1 LLLLRQ
7 IQLLLRSSRSSMTL
21 LPHQRAALFGN
32 GITLPKLA
40 CVAGEPSG
48 DLLAAP
54 VLSALNQIPD
64 MAGLEVYGIGGPR
77 MQAEGMRSDWPME
90 TLSVRGYVE
99 AIKQLPAIL
108 KLRKELI
115 QNLLNEGR
123 PDVYLGIDAP
133 DFNLGVEL
141 QLRKAGIPTLH
152 LVSPSIWAWRAG
164 RIKKISQSVE
174 RMLCIFPFET
184 EIYDK
189 AGVASTYV
197 GHPLASEIPLEPN
210 IEQAREKLS
219 KHLKIPTSSLEGLVI
234 AVLPGSRG
242 SEIELIAPVF
252 FETMQILSERL
263 KGQKLHFLIP
273 VATPRLREPL
283 EQLLLKTKNTNPD
296 IQIHLLDGMA
306 DEVLEASDVVLIA
319 SGTATL
325 QAALWKKP
333 MVISYKVPWLTA
345 QIMKRQGYMPYVG
358 LPNILCGEFV
368 VPELLQ
374 DDATQEKLANAVQA
388 WLDHPAKVARL
399 KERFAQMHETL
410 RRPTGLLVAQ
420 AIAQTIANNRKK
432 QVSA

>member
-1 LLLLRQ
+1 
-7 IQLLLRSSRSSMTL
+7 
-21 LPHQRAALFGN
+21 
-32 GITLPKLA
+32 LPKLA

-77 MQAEGMRSDWPME
+77 MQAGGMRSDWPME

-99 AIKQLPAIL
+99 AIQQLPAIL

-115 QNLLNEGR
+115 QNLMGEGR

-152 LVSPSIWAWRAG
+152 FVSPSIWAWRAG
-164 RIKKISQSVE
+164 RIKKISQAVE

-184 EIYDK
+184 EIYDR

-210 IEQAREKLS
+210 ANQAREKITNIQKLPS
-219 KHLKIPTSSLEGLVI
+219 NALDGTVI
-234 AVLPGSRG
+234 AVLPGSRS

-252 FETMQILSERL
+252 FETMALLAERL

-273 VATPRLREPL
+273 VATPRLRAPL
-283 EQLLLKTKNTNPD
+283 EDLLVKIKTKNPD
-296 IQIHLLDGMA
+296 IEIHLLDGMA
-306 DEVLEASDVVLIA
+306 DEVLEASEVVLIA

-345 QIMKRQGYMPYVG
+345 QIMKRQGYLPYVG

-374 DDATQEKLANAVQA
+374 DDATPQKLAKALQE
-388 WLDHPAKVARL
+388 WLDHPAKVAEL
-399 KERFAQMHETL
+399 KARFAQMHETL

-420 AIAQTIANNRKK
+420 AVAQTITNSRQKRVN
-432 QVSA
+432 S

>member
-1 LLLLRQ
+1 
-7 IQLLLRSSRSSMTL
+7 M
-21 LPHQRAALFGN
+21 
-32 GITLPKLA
+32 PKLA

-64 MAGLEVYGIGGPR
+64 MVGLEVYGIGGPR

-115 QNLLNEGR
+115 TNLLDEGR
-123 PDVYLGIDAP
+123 PDVYLGVDAP

-164 RIKKISQSVE
+164 RIQKIAKAVD

-184 EIYDK
+184 EIYDR
-189 AGVASTYV
+189 AGIASTYV
-197 GHPLASEIPLEPN
+197 GHPLASDIPLEPN
-210 IEQAREKLS
+210 VNGARQKIVQALS
-219 KHLKIPTSSLEGLVI
+219 IPSNALEGLVI

-252 FETMQILSERL
+252 FDTMQLLADRL
-263 KGQKLHFLIP
+263 KGQKLNFIIP
-273 VATPRLREPL
+273 VATPRLRAPL
-283 EQLLLKTKNTNPD
+283 EQLLLNAKNRNPD

-345 QIMKRQGYMPYVG
+345 QIMKRQGYLPYVG

-374 DDATQEKLANAVQA
+374 DDASPENLANAVQE
-388 WLDHPAKVARL
+388 WLNHPAKVNDL
-399 KERFAQMHETL
+399 KTCFAQMHETL

-420 AIAQTIANNRKK
+420 AVVQTITNSRQKRAGG
-432 QVSA
+432 

>member
-1 LLLLRQ
+1 
-7 IQLLLRSSRSSMTL
+7 
-21 LPHQRAALFGN
+21 
-32 GITLPKLA
+32 LPKLA

-64 MAGLEVYGIGGPR
+64 MAGLEIYGIGGPR
-77 MQAEGMRSDWPME
+77 MQAQGMRSDWPME

-108 KLRKELI
+108 KLRQELI
-115 QNLLNEGR
+115 QNLTGEGR
-123 PDVYLGIDAP
+123 PDVYLGVDAP
-133 DFNLGVEL
+133 DFNIGVEFH
-141 QLRKAGIPTLH
+141 LRKAGIPTLH
-152 LVSPSIWAWRAG
+152 FVSPSIWAWRAG
-164 RIKKISQSVE
+164 RIKKISQAVE

-184 EIYDK
+184 EIYDR

-210 IEQAREKLS
+210 TNEAREKITNTLNLS
-219 KHLKIPTSSLEGLVI
+219 SGALDGVVI
-234 AVLPGSRG
+234 AVLPGSRS
-242 SEIELIAPVF
+242 SEIELIAQVF
-252 FETMQILSERL
+252 FETMQLLTEKL
-263 KGQKLHFLIP
+263 KGQKLQFLIP
-273 VATPRLREPL
+273 IATPRLRAPL
-283 EQLLLKTKNTNPD
+283 EELLLQAKNLNPD
-296 IQIHLLDGMA
+296 IQIQLLDGMA

-345 QIMKRQGYMPYVG
+345 QIMKRQGYLPYVG

-374 DDATQEKLANAVQA
+374 NEATSDKLAQA
-388 WLDHPAKVARL
+388 LINWLNHPNKVAEL
-399 KERFAQMHETL
+399 NTRFSQMHETL
-410 RRPTGLLVAQ
+410 RRPTGLSLLKNLHP
-420 AIAQTIANNRKK
+420 TTPR
-432 QVSA
+432 

>member
-1 LLLLRQ
+1 
-7 IQLLLRSSRSSMTL
+7 M
-21 LPHQRAALFGN
+21 
-32 GITLPKLA
+32 PKLA

-115 QNLLNEGR
+115 QNLTGEGR
-123 PDVYLGIDAP
+123 PDVYLGVDAP

-141 QLRKAGIPTLH
+141 HLRKAGIPTLH
-152 LVSPSIWAWRAG
+152 FVSPSIWAWRAG
-164 RIKKISQSVE
+164 RIKKISQAVE

-184 EIYDK
+184 EIYDR

-210 IEQAREKLS
+210 TNQAREKII
-219 KHLKIPTSSLEGLVI
+219 KTLKLPSTGLDGVVI

-252 FETMQILSERL
+252 FETMALLTQRL
-263 KGQKLHFLIP
+263 QGQKLSFLIP
-273 VATPRLREPL
+273 VATPRLRSPL
-283 EQLLLKTKNTNPD
+283 EELLLKTKNRHPD
-296 IQIHLLDGMA
+296 VQIHLLDGMA

-345 QIMKRQGYMPYVG
+345 QIMKRQGYLPYVG

-374 DDATQEKLANAVQA
+374 DDATPEKLAQA
-388 WLDHPAKVARL
+388 LIDWLNHPNKVTELKAR
-399 KERFAQMHETL
+399 FSQMHETL

-420 AIAQTIANNRKK
+420 AVAQTITNSRQKRV
-432 QVSA
+432 QS

>member
-1 LLLLRQ
+1 
-7 IQLLLRSSRSSMTL
+7 M
-21 LPHQRAALFGN
+21 
-32 GITLPKLA
+32 PKLA

-54 VLSALNQIPD
+54 VLSALKQIPD
-64 MAGLEVYGIGGPR
+64 TADLEVYGIGGPR
-77 MQAEGMRSDWPME
+77 MQAEGLRSDWSME

-115 QNLLNEGR
+115 THLLSEDR
-123 PDVYLGIDAP
+123 PDAYLGIDAP

-141 QLRKAGIPTLH
+141 ALRKAGIPTLH
-152 LVSPSIWAWRAG
+152 FVSPSIWAWRAG
-164 RIKKISQSVE
+164 RITKIKQAVE

-184 EIYDK
+184 EIYER
-189 AGVASTYV
+189 AGMRATYV
-197 GHPLASEIPLEPN
+197 GHPLASEIPLESNPIAAKQR
-210 IEQAREKLS
+210 IEKILNLS
-219 KHLKIPTSSLEGLVI
+219 TNTLDGILVS
-234 AVLPGSRG
+234 VLPGSRA
-242 SEIELIAPVF
+242 SEIELIAPIF
-252 FETMQILSERL
+252 FETMLVLAKRMQ
-263 KGQKLHFLIP
+263 GQSLQFVIP

-283 EQLLLKTKNTNPD
+283 EALLNSTLEKNPD
-296 IQIHLLDGMA
+296 LQIYLIDGEA
-306 DEVLEASDVVLIA
+306 DTVLEAADVVLIA

-345 QIMKRQGYMPYVG
+345 QIMKRQGYLPYVG

-374 DDATQEKLANAVQA
+374 DDATPSKLADALLE
-388 WLDHPAKVARL
+388 WLNNPRKVSQL
-399 KERFAQMHETL
+399 KTRFAQIHEAL

-420 AIAQTIANNRKK
+420 AVAQTIVARQNR
-432 QVSA
+432 VSA

>member
-1 LLLLRQ
+1 
-7 IQLLLRSSRSSMTL
+7 MTL
-21 LPHQRAALFGN
+21 LPPQPAASFGN
-32 GITLPKLA
+32 GTTLPKLA

-108 KLRKELI
+108 KLRKELV

-123 PDVYLGIDAP
+123 PDVYLGVDAP

-152 LVSPSIWAWRAG
+152 FVSPSIWAWRAG
-164 RIKKISQSVE
+164 RIKKISQAVE
-174 RMLCIFPFET
+174 RMLCIFPFEA
-184 EIYDK
+184 EIYDR

-197 GHPLASEIPLEPN
+197 GHPLASDIPSEPDT
-210 IEQAREKLS
+210 QGARQ
-219 KHLKIPTSSLEGLVI
+219 KIAKALHKESDFLDGVVI

-252 FETMQILSERL
+252 FEAMLLLAERYQ
-263 KGQKLHFLIP
+263 GQKLHFLVP

-283 EQLLLKTKNTNPD
+283 EQLLLKTMNMNVD
-296 IQIHLLDGMA
+296 IQISLLDGMA
-306 DEVLEASDVVLIA
+306 DEVLESSDVVLIA

-345 QIMKRQGYMPYVG
+345 HIMKRQGYLPYVG

-374 DDATQEKLANAVQA
+374 DDATPEKLANAVQA
-388 WLDHPAKVARL
+388 WLENPTKVAQL

-420 AIAQTIANNRKK
+420 AVAQTIDNTRNKR
-432 QVSA
+432 VSS

>member
-1 LLLLRQ
+1 MHAQ
-7 IQLLLRSSRSSMTL
+7 
-21 LPHQRAALFGN
+21 
-32 GITLPKLA
+32 
-40 CVAGEPSG
+40 
-48 DLLAAP
+48 
-54 VLSALNQIPD
+54 
-64 MAGLEVYGIGGPR
+64 
-77 MQAEGMRSDWPME
+77 GMRSDWPME

-115 QNLLNEGR
+115 QNLTGEGR
-123 PDVYLGIDAP
+123 PDVYLGVDAP

-141 QLRKAGIPTLH
+141 HLRKAGIPTLH

-164 RIKKISQSVE
+164 RIKKISQAVE

-184 EIYDK
+184 EIYDR

-197 GHPLASEIPLEPN
+197 GHPLASEIPPEPN
-210 IEQAREKLS
+210 TNQAREKIAQELKLS
-219 KHLKIPTSSLEGLVI
+219 SHSLDGIVI
-234 AVLPGSRG
+234 AVLPGSRV
-242 SEIELIAPVF
+242 SEIELIAPIF
-252 FETMQILSERL
+252 FETMQLLTEKL

-273 VATPRLREPL
+273 VATPQLCSPL
-283 EQLLLKTKNTNPD
+283 EQLLLQAKNLNPD
-296 IQIHLLDGMA
+296 IQIQLLDGMA

-345 QIMKRQGYMPYVG
+345 QIMKRQGYLPYVG

-374 DDATQEKLANAVQA
+374 NDATPEKLAQA
-388 WLDHPAKVARL
+388 LIDWLNHPNKVTEL
-399 KERFAQMHETL
+399 KVRFAQMHETL

-420 AIAQTIANNRKK
+420 AVAQTITNSRQKRV
-432 QVSA
+432 QS

>member
-1 LLLLRQ
+1 M
-7 IQLLLRSSRSSMTL
+7 S
-21 LPHQRAALFGN
+21 
-32 GITLPKLA
+32 KLA

-54 VLSALNQIPD
+54 VLSALKQIPD
-64 MAGLEVYGIGGPR
+64 TSNLEVYGIGGPR
-77 MQAEGMRSDWPME
+77 MQAEGLRSDWPME

-115 QNLLNEGR
+115 ANLLGEGR

-133 DFNLGVEL
+133 DFNLGVEFA
-141 QLRKAGIPTLH
+141 LRKAGIPTLH
-152 LVSPSIWAWRAG
+152 FVSPSIWAWRAG
-164 RIKKISQSVE
+164 RISKIKQAVE

-184 EIYDK
+184 EIYER
-189 AGVASTYV
+189 AGISATYV

-210 IEQAREKLS
+210 PTTARQKIEKTLS
-219 KHLKIPTSSLEGLVI
+219 LVPNALNGI
-234 AVLPGSRG
+234 VVSVLPGSRS

-252 FETMQILSERL
+252 FETMAELVKRMP
-263 KGQKLHFLIP
+263 GQSLHFIIP
-273 VATPRLREPL
+273 VATPRLRTPL
-283 EQLLLKTKNTNPD
+283 ETLLANTLEKNPD
-296 IQIHLLDGMA
+296 LHIHLIDGEA
-306 DEVLEASDVVLIA
+306 DAVLEAADVVLIA

-345 QIMKRQGYMPYVG
+345 QIMKRQGYLPYVG

-374 DDATQEKLANAVQA
+374 DDATPNKLADALLA
-388 WLDHPAKVARL
+388 WLNNPGKVAQL
-399 KERFAQMHETL
+399 KTRFAKMHETL

-420 AIAQTIANNRKK
+420 AVAQTITASKHRVN
-432 QVSA
+432 A

>member
-1 LLLLRQ
+1 
-7 IQLLLRSSRSSMTL
+7 MTL
-21 LPHQRAALFGN
+21 LLPLPAASFGN
-32 GITLPKLA
+32 GKTLPKLA

-54 VLSALNQIPD
+54 VISALNQIPA

-77 MQAEGMRSDWPME
+77 MQAEGMRSDWLME

-164 RIKKISQSVE
+164 RIKKIAQAVD

-184 EIYDK
+184 QIYDK
-189 AGVASTYV
+189 AGIASTYV

-210 IEQAREKLS
+210 DQQAREKIR
-219 KHLKIPTSSLEGLVI
+219 HYLKLQHSSLDGLVI
-234 AVLPGSRG
+234 AVLPGSRD
-242 SEIELIAPVF
+242 SEIELIAPAF
-252 FETMQILSERL
+252 FETMQLLVKRL
-263 KGQKLHFLIP
+263 KGQKIDFLIP
-273 VATPRLREPL
+273 VATPRLRAPL
-283 EQLLLKTKNTNPD
+283 EQLLLRAKNID
-296 IQIHLLDGMA
+296 LGIQIHLLDGMA
-306 DEVLEASDVVLIA
+306 DEVLEAADVVLIA

-345 QIMKRQGYMPYVG
+345 QIMKRQGYLPYVG

-374 DDATQEKLANAVQA
+374 NDATPEKLASAIEA
-388 WLDHPAKVARL
+388 WLSQPERVSQL
-399 KERFAQMHETL
+399 KERFAQLHATL
-410 RRPTGLLVAQ
+410 RLPTGLMVAQ
-420 AIAQTIANNRKK
+420 AVSQTIANQGKRKFS
-432 QVSA
+432 V

>member
-1 LLLLRQ
+1 
-7 IQLLLRSSRSSMTL
+7 M
-21 LPHQRAALFGN
+21 
-32 GITLPKLA
+32 PKLA

-115 QNLLNEGR
+115 QNLTGEGR

-141 QLRKAGIPTLH
+141 HLRKAGIPTLH
-152 LVSPSIWAWRAG
+152 FVSPSIWAWRAG
-164 RIKKISQSVE
+164 RIKKISQAVE

-184 EIYDK
+184 EIYDR

-197 GHPLASEIPLEPN
+197 GHPLASEIPPEPN
-210 IEQAREKLS
+210 VNQARAKITNLQKLPS
-219 KHLKIPTSSLEGLVI
+219 NALDGIVI
-234 AVLPGSRG
+234 AVLPGSRS

-252 FETMQILSERL
+252 FETMALIVEQL

-273 VATPRLREPL
+273 VATPRLRTPL
-283 EQLLLKTKNTNPD
+283 EELLIKTKTKNPD

-345 QIMKRQGYMPYVG
+345 QIMKRQGYLPYVG

-374 DDATQEKLANAVQA
+374 DDATPQKLAKALQV
-388 WLDHPAKVARL
+388 WLDNPGKVAEL
-399 KERFAQMHETL
+399 KARFAQMHETL

-420 AIAQTIANNRKK
+420 AVAQTIANSRQKR
-432 QVSA
+432 VSS

>member
-1 LLLLRQ
+1 
-7 IQLLLRSSRSSMTL
+7 M
-21 LPHQRAALFGN
+21 
-32 GITLPKLA
+32 PKLA

-64 MAGLEVYGIGGPR
+64 MAGLQVYGIGGPR
-77 MQAEGMRSDWPME
+77 MQAEGMHSNWPMD

-108 KLRKELI
+108 KLRNELI
-115 QNLLNEGR
+115 SNLLGDGR
-123 PDVYLGIDAP
+123 PDVFLGIDAP

-152 LVSPSIWAWRAG
+152 FVSPSIWAWRAG
-164 RIKKISQSVE
+164 RIKKIVQAVD

-184 EIYDK
+184 EIYDR
-189 AGVASTYV
+189 AGVPSTYV

-210 IEQAREKLS
+210 PKQAREKIANTLHLS
-219 KHLKIPTSSLEGLVI
+219 TNVFDSLVI

-252 FETMQILSERL
+252 FETMQLLASRL
-263 KGQKLHFLIP
+263 KGQKLNFLIP
-273 VATPRLREPL
+273 VATPKLREPL
-283 EQLLLKTKNTNPD
+283 EQLLLQTKNNHPD

-306 DEVLEASDVVLIA
+306 DEVLEAADVVLIS

-345 QIMKRQGYMPYVG
+345 QIMKRQGYLPYVG

-374 DDATQEKLANAVQA
+374 DDANAEKLLNALQD
-388 WLDHPAKVARL
+388 WLDNPIKVAKL
-399 KERFAQMHETL
+399 KERFVQMHETL

-420 AIAQTIANNRKK
+420 AVAQTIKHTQK
-432 QVSA
+432 QRAGS

>member
-1 LLLLRQ
+1 
-7 IQLLLRSSRSSMTL
+7 M
-21 LPHQRAALFGN
+21 
-32 GITLPKLA
+32 PKLA

-54 VLSALNQIPD
+54 ALSALNQIPD
-64 MAGLEVYGIGGPR
+64 MANLEVYGIGGPR

-99 AIKQLPAIL
+99 AIKQLPTIL

-115 QNLLNEGR
+115 AKLLDEDR

-152 LVSPSIWAWRAG
+152 FVSPSIWAWRAG
-164 RIKKISQSVE
+164 RIKKIAQAVD

-184 EIYDK
+184 EIYER

-210 IEQAREKLS
+210 PQKAREKITKILKLS
-219 KHLKIPTSSLEGLVI
+219 SGTLDGIVI

-252 FETMQILSERL
+252 FETIQLLTQKL
-263 KGQKLHFLIP
+263 KGQKFHFLIP
-273 VATPRLREPL
+273 VATPRLRAPL
-283 EQLLLKTKNTNPD
+283 EQLLLKAKNLHPD

-345 QIMKRQGYMPYVG
+345 QIMKRQGYLPYVG
-358 LPNILCGEFV
+358 LPNILCGQFV

-374 DDATQEKLANAVQA
+374 DDATPEKLASAVQD
-388 WLDHPAKVARL
+388 WLDHPNKVADL
-399 KERFAQMHETL
+399 KARFAQMHETL

-420 AIAQTIANNRKK
+420 AVAQTIKNTRQKRGAT
-432 QVSA
+432 

>member
-1 LLLLRQ
+1 
-7 IQLLLRSSRSSMTL
+7 
-21 LPHQRAALFGN
+21 
-32 GITLPKLA
+32 LPKLA

-108 KLRKELI
+108 KLRQELI
-115 QNLLNEGR
+115 QNLIGEGR

-141 QLRKAGIPTLH
+141 HLRKAGIPTLH

-164 RIKKISQSVE
+164 RIKKISQAVE

-184 EIYDK
+184 EIYDR

-197 GHPLASEIPLEPN
+197 GHPLASEIPPEPN
-210 IEQAREKLS
+210 TNQAREKII
-219 KHLKIPTSSLEGLVI
+219 KTLKLPSTGLDGVVI
-234 AVLPGSRG
+234 AVLPGSRS

-252 FETMQILSERL
+252 FETIVLLAQRL
-263 KGQKLHFLIP
+263 QGQKLTFLMP
-273 VATPRLREPL
+273 VATPRLRSPL
-283 EQLLLKTKNTNPD
+283 EELLLKTKNSHPD
-296 IQIHLLDGMA
+296 VQIHLLDGMA

-345 QIMKRQGYMPYVG
+345 QIMKRQGYLPYVG

-374 DDATQEKLANAVQA
+374 DDATSEKLAQA
-388 WLDHPAKVARL
+388 LIDWLNHPNKVTELKAR
-399 KERFAQMHETL
+399 FSQMHETL

-420 AIAQTIANNRKK
+420 AVAQTITNSRQKRV
-432 QVSA
+432 QS

>member
-1 LLLLRQ
+1 M
-7 IQLLLRSSRSSMTL
+7 IL
-21 LPHQRAALFGN
+21 LPLQHAALFAN
-32 GITLPKLA
+32 DRNTLPKLA

-77 MQAEGMRSDWPME
+77 MQAQGMQSTWPME

-108 KLRKELI
+108 RLRKELI
-115 QNLLNEGR
+115 AYLLGEGR
-123 PDVYLGIDAP
+123 PDVFLGIDAP

-164 RIKKISQSVE
+164 RIKKIAQAVD

-189 AGVASTYV
+189 AGVQSTYV
-197 GHPLASEIPLEPN
+197 GHPLASEIPLEPKPL
-210 IEQAREKLS
+210 QAREKIS
-219 KHLKIPTSSLEGLVI
+219 QKLKIPSESLSGLVI
-234 AVLPGSRG
+234 AVLPGSRN

-252 FETMQILSERL
+252 FETMQLLSEQL
-263 KGQKLHFLIP
+263 KGQQLRFLIP
-273 VATPRLREPL
+273 VATPRLRQPL
-283 EQLLLKTKNTNPD
+283 EQLLMAAKSRHPD
-296 IQIHLLDGMA
+296 IQIDLLDGMA
-306 DEVLEASDVVLIA
+306 DEILEASDVVLIA

-345 QIMKRQGYMPYVG
+345 QIMKRQGYLPYVG

-374 DDATQEKLANAVQA
+374 DDATPTNLAAAIQTWINQ
-388 WLDHPAKVARL
+388 PTKVAKL
-399 KERFAQMHETL
+399 KDRFEQMHESL

-420 AIAQTIANNRKK
+420 AVSQTITSRNSR
-432 QVSA
+432 

>member
-1 LLLLRQ
+1 
-7 IQLLLRSSRSSMTL
+7 M
-21 LPHQRAALFGN
+21 
-32 GITLPKLA
+32 PKLA

-64 MAGLEVYGIGGPR
+64 MAGLEIYGIGGPR
-77 MQAEGMRSDWPME
+77 MQAQGMRSDWPME

-115 QNLLNEGR
+115 QNMIGEGR
-123 PDVYLGIDAP
+123 PDVYLGVDAP

-141 QLRKAGIPTLH
+141 HLRKAGIPTLH
-152 LVSPSIWAWRAG
+152 FVSPSIWAWRAG
-164 RIKKISQSVE
+164 RIKKISQAVE

-184 EIYDK
+184 EIYDR

-210 IEQAREKLS
+210 TNQAREKITKELKLS
-219 KHLKIPTSSLEGLVI
+219 SNLLDGIAI
-234 AVLPGSRG
+234 AVLPGSRS

-252 FETMQILSERL
+252 FETMQLLTEKL
-263 KGQKLHFLIP
+263 KGQKLQFLIP
-273 VATPRLREPL
+273 VATSQLRAPL
-283 EQLLLKTKNTNPD
+283 EELLLQAKNLNPD
-296 IQIHLLDGMA
+296 IQIQLLDGMA

-345 QIMKRQGYMPYVG
+345 QIMKRQGYLPYVG

-374 DDATQEKLANAVQA
+374 NEATSEKLAQA
-388 WLDHPAKVARL
+388 LIDWLNHPNKVVELKAR
-399 KERFAQMHETL
+399 FSQMHETL

-420 AIAQTIANNRKK
+420 AVAQTITNSRLKRV
-432 QVSA
+432 QS

>member
-1 LLLLRQ
+1 V
-7 IQLLLRSSRSSMTL
+7 S
-21 LPHQRAALFGN
+21 
-32 GITLPKLA
+32 KLA

-54 VLSALNQIPD
+54 VLSALKQIPD
-64 MAGLEVYGIGGPR
+64 TSNLEVYGIGGPR
-77 MQAEGMRSDWPME
+77 MQAEGLRSDWPME

-115 QNLLNEGR
+115 SNLTGEGR

-141 QLRKAGIPTLH
+141 ALRKAGIPTLH
-152 LVSPSIWAWRAG
+152 FVSPSIWAWRAG
-164 RIKKISQSVE
+164 RITKIKQAVE

-184 EIYDK
+184 EIYER
-189 AGVASTYV
+189 AGISATYV

-210 IEQAREKLS
+210 SATAKKTIEKAL
-219 KHLKIPTSSLEGLVI
+219 GLTPNALNGIVVS
-234 AVLPGSRG
+234 VLPGSRG

-252 FETMQILSERL
+252 FETMTELVKRMP
-263 KGQKLHFLIP
+263 GQLLQFVIP
-273 VATPRLREPL
+273 VATPRLRAPIEA
-283 EQLLLKTKNTNPD
+283 LLKNTLEKNPNLT
-296 IQIHLLDGMA
+296 IFLIDGEA
-306 DEVLEASDVVLIA
+306 DAVLEAADVVLIA

-345 QIMKRQGYMPYVG
+345 QIMKRQGYLPYVG

-374 DDATQEKLANAVQA
+374 DDATPSKLADALMA
-388 WLDHPAKVARL
+388 WLNNPSKVAQL
-399 KERFAQMHETL
+399 KIRFAEMHETL

-420 AIAQTIANNRKK
+420 AVAQTITAAKNRTT
-432 QVSA
+432 V

>member
-1 LLLLRQ
+1 
-7 IQLLLRSSRSSMTL
+7 MTL
-21 LPHQRAALFGN
+21 SPPLRAALFGN
-32 GITLPKLA
+32 RITLPKLA

-64 MAGLEVYGIGGPR
+64 MANLEVYGIGGPR

-164 RIKKISQSVE
+164 RIKKIAQAVD

-184 EIYDK
+184 AIYDK

-210 IEQAREKLS
+210 TQQAREKLS
-219 KHLKIPTSSLEGLVI
+219 QQLNQQMNSLDGLVI

-252 FETMQILSERL
+252 FETMQLLSNQL
-263 KGQKLHFLIP
+263 KGQRLNFLIP

-283 EQLLLKTKNTNPD
+283 EQLLRKAKELNSG

-345 QIMKRQGYMPYVG
+345 QIMKRQGYLPYVG
-358 LPNILCGEFV
+358 LPNILCGEFI

-374 DDATQEKLANAVQA
+374 DDATPEKLASALQN
-388 WLDHPAKVARL
+388 WLEHPNKVANL
-399 KERFAQMHETL
+399 KERFTQMHETL

-420 AIAQTIANNRKK
+420 AVVQTIANQRKSK
-432 QVSA
+432 SGA

>member
-1 LLLLRQ
+1 
-7 IQLLLRSSRSSMTL
+7 MTL
-21 LPHQRAALFGN
+21 LPPLRAALFDRVDRVS
-32 GITLPKLA
+32 KLA

-54 VLSALNQIPD
+54 VLSALKQIPD
-64 MAGLEVYGIGGPR
+64 TSNLEVYGIGGPR
-77 MQAEGMRSDWPME
+77 MQAEGLRSDWPME

-108 KLRKELI
+108 RLRKELI
-115 QNLLNEGR
+115 LNLTGEGR

-141 QLRKAGIPTLH
+141 ALRKAGIPTLH
-152 LVSPSIWAWRAG
+152 FVSPSIWAWRAG
-164 RIKKISQSVE
+164 RITKIKQAVE

-184 EIYDK
+184 EIYER
-189 AGVASTYV
+189 AGISATYV

-210 IEQAREKLS
+210 PAAAKQKIEKILS
-219 KHLKIPTSSLEGLVI
+219 LPAKTLDGIVVS
-234 AVLPGSRG
+234 VLPGSRG

-252 FETMQILSERL
+252 FETMAELMKRMP
-263 KGQKLHFLIP
+263 GQSLHFVIP
-273 VATPRLREPL
+273 VATQRLRPPL
-283 EQLLLKTKNTNPD
+283 EALLKSTLEKYPGL
-296 IQIHLLDGMA
+296 QIHLIDGEA
-306 DEVLEASDVVLIA
+306 DAVLEAADVVLIA

-345 QIMKRQGYMPYVG
+345 QIMKRQGYLPYVG

-374 DDATQEKLANAVQA
+374 DDATPSKLSDALLD
-388 WLDHPAKVARL
+388 WLNNPNKVSQL
-399 KERFAQMHETL
+399 KTRFAEMHETL

-420 AIAQTIANNRKK
+420 AVAQTITATKNRTT
-432 QVSA
+432 V

>member
-1 LLLLRQ
+1 
-7 IQLLLRSSRSSMTL
+7 
-21 LPHQRAALFGN
+21 
-32 GITLPKLA
+32 LPKLA

-54 VLSALNQIPD
+54 ALSALSQIPD
-64 MAGLEVYGIGGPR
+64 MANLEVYGIGGPR

-164 RIKKISQSVE
+164 RIQKIAQAVD

-189 AGVASTYV
+189 AGVTSTYV

-210 IEQAREKLS
+210 TQQAREQLS
-219 KHLKIPTSSLEGLVI
+219 QHLKIAAASLDGLVI

-252 FETMQILSERL
+252 FETIQLLAQRL
-263 KGQKLHFLIP
+263 KGQKLNFLIP
-273 VATPRLREPL
+273 VATPQLREPL
-283 EQLLLKTKNTNPD
+283 EQLLLKTKNVNPD
-296 IQIHLLDGMA
+296 IPIHLLDGMA

-345 QIMKRQGYMPYVG
+345 QIMKRQGYLPYVG

-374 DDATQEKLANAVQA
+374 NDATPEKLANALQE
-388 WLDHPAKVARL
+388 WLKHPAKVTEL

-420 AIAQTIANNRKK
+420 AVAQTIANQHKNRIS
-432 QVSA
+432 V

>member
-1 LLLLRQ
+1 
-7 IQLLLRSSRSSMTL
+7 M
-21 LPHQRAALFGN
+21 
-32 GITLPKLA
+32 PKLA

-64 MAGLEVYGIGGPR
+64 MAGLEIYGIGGPR
-77 MQAEGMRSDWPME
+77 MQAQGMRSDWPME

-115 QNLLNEGR
+115 QNLTGEGR
-123 PDVYLGIDAP
+123 PDVYLGVDAP
-133 DFNLGVEL
+133 DFNIGVEFH
-141 QLRKAGIPTLH
+141 LRKAGIPTLH
-152 LVSPSIWAWRAG
+152 FVSPSIWAWRAG
-164 RIKKISQSVE
+164 RIKKISQAVE

-184 EIYDK
+184 EIYDR

-210 IEQAREKLS
+210 TNQAREKITKELKLS
-219 KHLKIPTSSLEGLVI
+219 SNLLDGIVI
-234 AVLPGSRG
+234 AVLPGSRS

-252 FETMQILSERL
+252 FETMQLLTEKL
-263 KGQKLHFLIP
+263 KRQKLHFLIP
-273 VATPRLREPL
+273 VATPRLRAPL
-283 EQLLLKTKNTNPD
+283 EQLLLQAKNLNPD

-345 QIMKRQGYMPYVG
+345 QIMKRQGYLPYVG

-374 DDATQEKLANAVQA
+374 NDASPENLAQA
-388 WLDHPAKVARL
+388 LIDWLNHPHKVAEL
-399 KERFAQMHETL
+399 KARFSQMHETL

-420 AIAQTIANNRKK
+420 AVAQTIANSRQKRV
-432 QVSA
+432 QS

>member
-1 LLLLRQ
+1 
-7 IQLLLRSSRSSMTL
+7 MTL
-21 LPHQRAALFGN
+21 LPPLRAALFDRVG
-32 GITLPKLA
+32 LVSKLA

-54 VLSALNQIPD
+54 VLSALKQIPD
-64 MAGLEVYGIGGPR
+64 TSNLEVYGIGGPR
-77 MQAEGMRSDWPME
+77 MQAEGLRSDWPME

-115 QNLLNEGR
+115 ANLTGDGR

-141 QLRKAGIPTLH
+141 ALRKAGIPTLH
-152 LVSPSIWAWRAG
+152 FVSPSIWAWRAG
-164 RIKKISQSVE
+164 RINKIKQAVE

-184 EIYDK
+184 EIYER
-189 AGVASTYV
+189 AGISATYV

-210 IEQAREKLS
+210 PASAKQKIENILHLPSNTLS
-219 KHLKIPTSSLEGLVI
+219 GVLVS
-234 AVLPGSRG
+234 VLPGSRG

-252 FETMQILSERL
+252 FETMAELA
-263 KGQKLHFLIP
+263 KYMPGQTLHFVIP

-283 EQLLLKTKNTNPD
+283 ESLLKNTLDKNPD
-296 IQIHLLDGMA
+296 LHIHLIDGEA
-306 DEVLEASDVVLIA
+306 DVVLEAADVVLIA

-345 QIMKRQGYMPYVG
+345 QIMKRQGYLPYVG

-374 DDATQEKLANAVQA
+374 DDATPKNLADALLA
-388 WLDHPAKVARL
+388 WLNNPSKAAQL
-399 KERFAQMHETL
+399 KTRFAEMHETL

-420 AIAQTIANNRKK
+420 AVAQTIVATKHR
-432 QVSA
+432 VIT

>member
-1 LLLLRQ
+1 
-7 IQLLLRSSRSSMTL
+7 MTL
-21 LPHQRAALFGN
+21 LPHPRAALFDRAG
-32 GITLPKLA
+32 LVSKLA

-54 VLSALNQIPD
+54 VLSALKQIPD
-64 MAGLEVYGIGGPR
+64 TSKLEVYGIGGPR
-77 MQAEGMRSDWPME
+77 MQAEGLRSDWPME

-115 QNLLNEGR
+115 ANLLGEDR

-141 QLRKAGIPTLH
+141 ALRKAGIPTLH
-152 LVSPSIWAWRAG
+152 FVSPSIWAWRAG
-164 RIKKISQSVE
+164 RITKIKQAVD

-184 EIYDK
+184 EIYER
-189 AGVASTYV
+189 AGISASYV
-197 GHPLASEIPLEPN
+197 GHPLASEIPPEPDPVSAKQR
-210 IEQAREKLS
+210 IE
-219 KHLKIPTSSLEGLVI
+219 KILTLPTNTLDGILVS
-234 AVLPGSRG
+234 VLPGSRG
-242 SEIELIAPVF
+242 SEIELIAPIF
-252 FETMQILSERL
+252 FETMIELAKRMQ
-263 KGQKLHFLIP
+263 GQSLHFVIP
-273 VATPRLREPL
+273 VATPRLRAPL
-283 EQLLLKTKNTNPD
+283 EALLKGTLEKNPD
-296 IQIHLLDGMA
+296 LHIYLIDGEA
-306 DEVLEASDVVLIA
+306 DAVLEAADVVLIA

-345 QIMKRQGYMPYVG
+345 QIMKRQGYLPYVG

-374 DDATQEKLANAVQA
+374 DDATPNKLADALLD
-388 WLDHPAKVARL
+388 WLNNPNKVSQL
-399 KERFAQMHETL
+399 KNRFAQMHETL

-420 AIAQTIANNRKK
+420 AVAQTIAAGKNR
-432 QVSA
+432 VSA

>member
-1 LLLLRQ
+1 
-7 IQLLLRSSRSSMTL
+7 M
-21 LPHQRAALFGN
+21 
-32 GITLPKLA
+32 PKLA

-108 KLRKELI
+108 KLRQELI
-115 QNLLNEGR
+115 QNLIGEGR

-141 QLRKAGIPTLH
+141 HLRKAGIPTLH

-164 RIKKISQSVE
+164 RIKKISQAVE

-184 EIYDK
+184 EIYDR
-189 AGVASTYV
+189 AGVAFTYV

-210 IEQAREKLS
+210 TNQAREKII
-219 KHLKIPTSSLEGLVI
+219 KTLKLPSTGLDGVVI
-234 AVLPGSRG
+234 AVLPGSRS

-252 FETMQILSERL
+252 FETIVLLAQRL
-263 KGQKLHFLIP
+263 QGQKLSFLIP
-273 VATPRLREPL
+273 VATPRLRSPL
-283 EQLLLKTKNTNPD
+283 EELLLKTKNSHPD
-296 IQIHLLDGMA
+296 VQIHLLDGMA

-345 QIMKRQGYMPYVG
+345 QIMKRQGYLPYVG

-374 DDATQEKLANAVQA
+374 DDATSEKLAQA
-388 WLDHPAKVARL
+388 LIDWLNHPNKVTELKAR
-399 KERFAQMHETL
+399 FSQMHETL

-420 AIAQTIANNRKK
+420 AVSQTITNSRQKRV
-432 QVSA
+432 QS

>member
-1 LLLLRQ
+1 
-7 IQLLLRSSRSSMTL
+7 M
-21 LPHQRAALFGN
+21 
-32 GITLPKLA
+32 PKLA

-54 VLSALNQIPD
+54 ALSALNQIPD
-64 MAGLEVYGIGGPR
+64 MAGLEIYGIGGPR
-77 MQAEGMRSDWPME
+77 MQAQGMRSDWPME

-115 QNLLNEGR
+115 QNLIGEGR
-123 PDVYLGIDAP
+123 PDVFLGVDAP

-141 QLRKAGIPTLH
+141 HLRKAGIPTLH
-152 LVSPSIWAWRAG
+152 FVSPSIWAWRAG
-164 RIKKISQSVE
+164 RIQKISQAVE

-184 EIYDK
+184 EIYDRV
-189 AGVASTYV
+189 GVASTYV

-210 IEQAREKLS
+210 TNQAREKITKELKLS
-219 KHLKIPTSSLEGLVI
+219 NNLIDAIVI

-252 FETMQILSERL
+252 FETMQLLTEKL

-273 VATPRLREPL
+273 VATQRLRAPL
-283 EQLLLKTKNTNPD
+283 EQLLLQAKNLNPD
-296 IQIHLLDGMA
+296 IQIQLLDGMA
-306 DEVLEASDVVLIA
+306 DEVLEAADVVLIA

-345 QIMKRQGYMPYVG
+345 QIMKRQGYLPYVG

-374 DDATQEKLANAVQA
+374 NDATSEKLAQA
-388 WLDHPAKVARL
+388 LIDWLNHPNKVAEL
-399 KERFAQMHETL
+399 KSRFSQMHETL

-420 AIAQTIANNRKK
+420 AVAQTITNSRQKSV
-432 QVSA
+432 QS

>member
-1 LLLLRQ
+1 
-7 IQLLLRSSRSSMTL
+7 M
-21 LPHQRAALFGN
+21 
-32 GITLPKLA
+32 PKLA

-64 MAGLEVYGIGGPR
+64 MSGLEVYGIGGPR
-77 MQAEGMRSDWPME
+77 MQAEGMDSVWPME

-115 QNLLNEGR
+115 AHLLGEGR

-152 LVSPSIWAWRAG
+152 FVSPSIWAWRAG
-164 RIKKISQSVE
+164 RIKKIAQAVE

-184 EIYDK
+184 EIYDR

-197 GHPLASEIPLEPN
+197 GHPLASDIPLEPN
-210 IEQAREKLS
+210 TGAAREKMAKTLN
-219 KHLKIPTSSLEGLVI
+219 ISSGSLDGLVI
-234 AVLPGSRG
+234 AVLPGSRS
-242 SEIELIAPVF
+242 SEIELIAPIF
-252 FETMQILSERL
+252 FETMQLLTEKL

-273 VATPRLREPL
+273 VATPRLHEAL
-283 EQLLLKTKNTNPD
+283 EQLLLKAKNLNPD

-345 QIMKRQGYMPYVG
+345 QIMKRQGYLPYVG

-374 DDATQEKLANAVQA
+374 DEATPEKLAMAILG
-388 WLDHPAKVARL
+388 WLESPLQVAQL
-399 KERFAQMHETL
+399 KARFTQMHETL

-420 AIAQTIANNRKK
+420 AISQTIA
-432 QVSA
+432 SASKMQRSAQ

>member
-1 LLLLRQ
+1 MNLLLPL
-7 IQLLLRSSRSSMTL
+7 
-21 LPHQRAALFGN
+21 RAALFGN
-32 GITLPKLA
+32 ESTLPKLA

-108 KLRKELI
+108 KLRKQLI
-115 QNLLNEGR
+115 ANLLGEGR

-152 LVSPSIWAWRAG
+152 FVSPSIWAWRAG
-164 RIKKISQSVE
+164 RIKKIAQAVD

-184 EIYDK
+184 EIYDR

-210 IEQAREKLS
+210 PQQAREKMTKTLKLS
-219 KHLKIPTSSLEGLVI
+219 SGALDGIVI

-252 FETMQILSERL
+252 FETMQLLTQKL

-273 VATPRLREPL
+273 VATPRLRAPL
-283 EQLLLKTKNTNPD
+283 EQLLLKSKNLYSD

-345 QIMKRQGYMPYVG
+345 QIMKRQGYLPYVG
-358 LPNILCGEFV
+358 LPNILCGQFV

-374 DDATQEKLANAVQA
+374 DEATPEKLASAVQD
-388 WLDHPAKVARL
+388 WLEHPHKVAEL
-399 KERFAQMHETL
+399 KARFAQMHETL

-420 AIAQTIANNRKK
+420 AVAQTIENSRQKRVA
-432 QVSA
+432 A